1 MDQYLTYLDN
11 KKKNKKKQSN
21 QQSKKTEIE
30 DDDDDF
36 DEKKEDDEEE
46 GEKSED
52 KSESEDSDKEKYLEI
67 GKKHICP
74 YKLDTEGN
82 STTCTAPYDG
92 FPFRQNLLRHLKQ
105 QHPEHEVNTEHKKIS
120 YTNRHASYVNGAL
133 KKIKTLLMA
142 ASEDTLKQIAPKID
156 QQLLLDYQSLVEPE
170 EQLEETEKGM
180 TKKDIKEAE
189 KIRYVFSTNI
199 FLYLLTHL
207 RILMQGDLE
216 ESFGKHSRYFE
227 ANFFHTHQEEW
238 ETNYQENYLP
248 FNEQLEEQDKEQE
261 ETNADEDE
269 LVDKS
274 TTISVS
280 SPSVFTTYAGLVIDD
295 SSYDE
300 EIPPSEEE
308 FIKLQQKLIDNGTV
322 PAPPPS
328 TSTNLLQLTFSPQ
341 NNNEE
346 AEEAE
351 EDEEPALKK
360 RKTKK

>member
-1 MDQYLTYLDN
+1 
-11 KKKNKKKQSN
+11 
-21 QQSKKTEIE
+21 
-30 DDDDDF
+30 
-36 DEKKEDDEEE
+36 
-46 GEKSED
+46 
-52 KSESEDSDKEKYLEI
+52 
-67 GKKHICP
+67 
-74 YKLDTEGN
+74 
-82 STTCTAPYDG
+82 
-92 FPFRQNLLRHLKQ
+92 
-105 QHPEHEVNTEHKKIS
+105 
-120 YTNRHASYVNGAL
+120 
-133 KKIKTLLMA
+133 
-142 ASEDTLKQIAPKID
+142 
-156 QQLLLDYQSLVEPE
+156 
-170 EQLEETEKGM
+170 M

-269 LVDKS
+269 LVDKF
-274 TTISVS
+274 TTTSVS

-295 SSYDE
+295 SSYE

-308 FIKLQQKLIDNGTV
+308 FIKLQQKLINNGTV
-322 PAPPPS
+322 SAPPPS

-351 EDEEPALKK
+351 EAEEPALKK